1 MFDLM
6 QQVRLCDLHF
16 KHDPHTGLKA
26 IIAIHNTKHGPA
38 LGGCRFIEY
47 ANTDQA
53 VKDAAL
59 LAKGMSYKAALADIP
74 QGGGKAVIMKP
85 KNLTDRRA
93 LFEAFG
99 DFIEELGGRYL
110 TAVDSGTNSDDMD
123 IIAGRTRYVT
133 STTLSGNPS
142 PYTAQ
147 GVVAGIKSAV
157 KHRLQ
162 RTDMKGVHV
171 AIQGL
176 GFVGHAVAEQL
187 SNAGARLS
195 VTDIDA
201 EKVKAVCDQFNASA
215 IAPED
220 FFGLDCDVLTPCA
233 LGNVVNAST
242 IGQFNCKVIAGS
254 ANNQLSDERW
264 GHALHERGIL
274 YAPDFAINAGGL
286 IFASMHHRHMDD
298 SAIRKQVE
306 HIGVT
311 LSDIFT
317 QSEHSQQATNV
328 IANKLAEAKLYIR
341 SNQASP
347 HSSNKTPSN
356 SWSQEKGHAVS
367 NSHPVH

>member
-26 IIAIHNTKHGPA
+26 IIAIHSTKHGPA

-47 ANTDQA
+47 PNTDQA

-85 KNLTDRRA
+85 KNLKDRRA

-110 TAVDSGTNSDDMD
+110 TAVDSGTTSDDMD
-123 IIAGRTRYVT
+123 IIAGRTRFVT

-162 RTDMKGVHV
+162 RTDMQDIHV

-176 GFVGHAVAEQL
+176 GSVGQSVAEHL
-187 SNAGARLS
+187 AKAGARLS

-201 EKVKAVCDQFNASA
+201 EKVEAVCDQFKATP

-220 FFGLDCDVLTPCA
+220 FFSLDCDVLTPCA

-242 IGQFNCKVIAGS
+242 ISQFNCKVIAGS

-264 GHALHERGIL
+264 GHALHERNIL

-298 SAIRKQVE
+298 SAIAKQVD

-341 SNQASP
+341 GNQASP
-347 HSSNKTPSN
+347 HSQHQWP
-356 SWSQEKGHAVS
+356 QEKGHAVS
-367 NSHPVH
+367 NPHAVH